1 MHKVKMRSLLCVLLL
16 GFILG
21 SHNGYIALW
30 TDDSIEPDRI
40 YPYRVTTLPEAD
52 QEALRNGIAVDDI
65 VELTRL
71 MEDYLS

>member
-1 MHKVKMRSLLCVLLL
+1 MHKMKTKFLTLFLLF

-21 SHNGYIALW
+21 SYNGYIALW
-30 TDDSIEPDRI
+30 TDDSIEPDRV
-40 YPYRVTTLPEAD
+40 YPYRVTTLPAAD
-52 QEALRNGIAVDDI
+52 QEALRQGIQAENI